1 MGKKKPI
8 VSSLGQWAYPGEVT
22 IIPSNSITMKGVG
35 YPVLGVDNL
44 GNQQMMMPGADY
56 TFPGD
61 YVTEYPQMQFGGMS
75 KRKIDKILN
84 QNKDLNF
91 VQRMYQPNTPSIIIP
106 GQPYPATHFM
116 ESADGLVYPTVV
128 QMSDGSLQY
137 LGDNAYNYANQTGEY
152 IEFPNDRQARRFAKN
167 YKKGTGVLEEFGKGG
182 LTQWFAEEWTD
193 VKTGKPCGRS
203 GKDKDGRPYPAC
215 RPKKRVNETTPK
227 TTSEMSS
234 AEKAKFKR
242 EKTSGKR
249 IDYNHKRR
257 QLGGQEDSTMENIAE
272 FFDPTGYTSW
282 DDANRAYNEWKKSN
296 SVLPSMSQALDMF
309 GAVPALGKFGK
320 LKYLDPNSIKTAY
333 KAIPWQQILNAFDT
347 AEDEISKTKKKYGG
361 WLEQYQEGGF
371 RYTPPSRRAFT
382 TSYQQPTRSTSDNT
396 RVVTPNVSDATRAM
410 VADQR
415 AKEAAAKRSGVI
427 YAGTPESDYEKAKR
441 AASFVEQS
449 KLRDGFA
456 TPLDYVLDVVNPATY
471 AFSATDI
478 ADNTAKAA
486 YNVSQ
491 GEFTAAGSNLLDAG
505 LNTLDFIPVAKGSGK
520 FLKGAVRYGDD
531 VLQTSKMVGKPSLPK
546 YKDVYRAEHAGFNQ
560 VATPQDITG
569 RWAANSADE
578 ASYYVQNLKDPTT
591 GKVMNAFSGEQV
603 PVRIMKQ
610 RVPEYKYNQQFA
622 EGMPE
627 EARIMSMGPGRLSR
641 TELDQ
646 VLGPGATK
654 RFETNQFSNQDLAA
668 MQTAPFLFNPNEG
681 ILDAGIINNLRQ
693 GKNTLSGRASVF
705 ATQNQAADYLL
716 NQTKSK
722 QNVSSLNKYLP
733 FNTFQMGGMSISGV
747 NGIGAAGVAQL
758 PEQKYG
764 GWLDS
769 YQEGGESDIRMEP
782 IQINTQQSPWYIR
795 YPRKALRAI
804 DNKLTDWGAQ
814 YSKRISDATG
824 GKDWYKEA
832 NPFGSLALEFMNA
845 PQYTATYGVTGK
857 VQTPSEAMD
866 IQNPVGAFLTDAVL
880 DPTNLVGAGIA
891 KNLGSDAL
899 RNMIR
904 NRSRGTRPDFTP
916 NVSNQLPDPPSELI
930 LNPNT
935 GQLDAYYDSSRP
947 YFDEWVRMMNNNA
960 TNLDISNLFANNRID
975 VASSID
981 LRKLKK
987 SKNLSGL
994 TKDDILKNAS
1004 PKDKEV
1010 LSKMS
1015 ESEFEQT
1022 VLKPTGEIAVY
1033 EPAINLGLGFNTNTR
1048 NLTLRDSIPM
1058 GADEYTDIF
1067 NSRLDR
1073 LNEIISRNNKS
1084 GLDYSVKEL
1093 SPSGVLRF
1101 NTPAQIEKLPVSD
1114 KVINELKKRG
1124 LIDSEGNMSSS
1135 AQEYVNRWT
1144 NRNIP
1149 QGESTWMLDINPG
1162 QWRGEVEDIANAEY
1176 FKAIPGLNMRNTTAS
1191 VFSDAL
1197 PRRGTGAYSS
1207 INQYLKELDLG
1218 RVKPGFNSQTE
1229 SSSRLWQDAIKKGK
1243 AFGYFNDPTTVYGSM
1258 RTFAP
1263 LGIGAAAASQLP
1275 EQKYGGWLNKYK

>member
-44 GNQQMMMPGADY
+44 GNSQMMMPGADY

-61 YVTEYPQMQFGGMS
+61 YVTEIPQM
-75 KRKIDKILN
+75 
-84 QNKDLNF
+84 
-91 VQRMYQPNTPSIIIP
+91 
-106 GQPYPATHFM
+106 
-116 ESADGLVYPTVV
+116 
-128 QMSDGSLQY
+128 
-137 LGDNAYNYANQTGEY
+137 
-152 IEFPNDRQARRFAKN
+152 
-167 YKKGTGVLEEFGKGG
+167 GKGG

-203 GKDKDGRPYPAC
+203 GKEKGSRPYPAC

-257 QLGGQEDSTMENIAE
+257 EDGGETWLDQYQDGGIKNKRKNISDSPNYQYDDKGNLLYTPSVRIEPYAADNSTRGSFSVNPKLVMQNLNPTLEEFINVASPYYSIDNKLVTDPKINLQPSKYQQYLEQEYVLPQMLGRSFGNLPLIKDDGYSPNRRWVSNLRAKDTGSKYSNDSYAYVLKTNPNNLVDYSTKNTIEDNVSSNDKVFYDYLAKNNYLPNTVSQLTKKLPDQIWNTAEQMRVEMLNNPEIMSWANLHNIDLGYKQKGQGDDSFAPKIPESV
-272 FFDPTGYTSW
+272 Y
-282 DDANRAYNEWKKSN
+282 ANRLVKAGLATNRPDYDYKPMETYI
-296 SVLPSMSQALDMF
+296 VQDPS
-309 GAVPALGKFGK
+309 KFDLAG
-320 LKYLDPNSIKTAY
+320 YFPMNSIVKDAEQ
-333 KAIPWQQILNAFDT
+333 KVLNKKVSDKPKQESIYFGTPEYFEKESYIKNEIAKRLGINPSAFDT
-347 AEDEISKTKKKYGG
+347 GEYLIHYNQSPITEYTPGKKYGG

-371 RYTPPSRRAFT
+371 RYTPPPRRTFT

-415 AKEAAAKRSGVI
+415 AREAAAKRSGVI
-427 YAGTPESDYEKAKR
+427 YAGTPESDYEKAKK

-733 FNTFQMGGMSISGV
+733 FNTFQMGGMSIPRV
-747 NGIGAAGVAQL
+747 NGTKGKGGQTNWL
-758 PEQKYG
+758 EQ
-764 GWLDS
+764 
-769 YQEGGESDIRMEP
+769 YQEGGEEPAPEDIEKMET
-782 IQINTQQSPWYIR
+782 IEINSRVGNKQVSKRKTDLDREINTGYNIFDKLKNKANRFILNLVASNPAFAQTLIEGTKIADKAVRKVGDKTKDFIYENYRPIEYPTVRGAIYNLYKGSAPPIVNPEGKLVPGEEAYRLALGLPTEQNYIIPSKYRPTTSTDPNMSYYTMPDVFDQQALINAYMEQSKGQPGQKVQI
-795 YPRKALRAI
+795 KALSPFIKNKNKI
-804 DNKLTDWGAQ
+804 D
-814 YSKRISDATG
+814 S
-824 GKDWYKEA
+824 
-832 NPFGSLALEFMNA
+832 P
-845 PQYTATYGVTGK
+845 
-857 VQTPSEAMD
+857 D
-866 IQNPVGAFLTDAVL
+866 IP
-880 DPTNLVGAGIA
+880 
-891 KNLGSDAL
+891 
-899 RNMIR
+899 
-904 NRSRGTRPDFTP
+904 
-916 NVSNQLPDPPSELI
+916 
-930 LNPNT
+930 
-935 GQLDAYYDSSRP
+935 
-947 YFDEWVRMMNNNA
+947 
-960 TNLDISNLFANNRID
+960 
-975 VASSID
+975 
-981 LRKLKK
+981 
-987 SKNLSGL
+987 
-994 TKDDILKNAS
+994 
-1004 PKDKEV
+1004 
-1010 LSKMS
+1010 
-1015 ESEFEQT
+1015 FEQT
-1022 VLKPTGEIAVY
+1022 DPLQNFQLSQGSDERGNYISLY
-1033 EPAINLGLGFNTNTR
+1033 DIYDF
-1048 NLTLRDSIPM
+1048 
-1058 GADEYTDIF
+1058 GAPFD
-1067 NSRLDR
+1067 
-1073 LNEIISRNNKS
+1073 
-1084 GLDYSVKEL
+1084 
-1093 SPSGVLRF
+1093 
-1101 NTPAQIEKLPVSD
+1101 Q
-1114 KVINELKKRG
+1114 
-1124 LIDSEGNMSSS
+1124 LI
-1135 AQEYVNRWT
+1135 
-1144 NRNIP
+1144 
-1149 QGESTWMLDINPG
+1149 
-1162 QWRGEVEDIANAEY
+1162 
-1176 FKAIPGLNMRNTTAS
+1176 
-1191 VFSDAL
+1191 
-1197 PRRGTGAYSS
+1197 
-1207 INQYLKELDLG
+1207 
-1218 RVKPGFNSQTE
+1218 
-1229 SSSRLWQDAIKKGK
+1229 
-1243 AFGYFNDPTTVYGSM
+1243 YGSN
-1258 RTFAP
+1258 RKPIEFYDRFYYTTNAQGKP
-1263 LGIGAAAASQLP
+1263 VYKK
-1275 EQKYGGWLNKYK
+1275 KYGGWLNKYK